1 MDFFRRI
8 LNTEFYDIRAP
19 EIEEEVLLS
28 LSLEKYYDELDSF
41 YEEIKKCKRMFN
53 LRNTNLKEHLIE
65 LEEQLLKVQ
74 KKRAQKLIRE
84 PDIIYFIEYKPI
96 IDIVYEY
103 EELINQTRD
112 LLKEIEIQKEND
124 YQAKIKKDELIK
136 KKKEKRKII
145 FYILPYFM
153 LLLSVIRSDYLNNPF
168 FYKSFGGILEFILG
182 IILVSILGIISYA
195 FMLFLSYI
203 FLHLLDEGLILFIE
217 NNPYFEI
224 KKSKESKN
232 SFFARKE
239 YAVIVSMLFI
249 LFMSRLENPNIIL
262 ISLVI
267 IFSSYYFLIKDE
279 PN

>member
-1 MDFFRRI
+1 MDLLRRI

-53 LRNTNLKEHLIE
+53 LRNANLKEHLIE

-112 LLKEIEIQKEND
+112 LLKEIEIRKEND

-145 FYILPYFM
+145 FYTLPYFM
-153 LLLSVIRSDYLNNPF
+153 LLLSVIRNNYLNDPF
-168 FYKSFGGILEFILG
+168 FYKSFGGILEFILE
-182 IILVSILGIISYA
+182 IILLGLMGIISYA
-195 FMLFLSYI
+195 FMLFSSII